1 LKNILKQF
9 QSFQR
14 KDTGEFLR
22 LCGEFLRRT
31 GEFLRLCGE
40 FLRRNGEFLRRA
52 LCKGMISNT
61 YSAPESRRIM
71 NLLERGGTIKIVL
84 AILVLRKRASYTFC
98 VQQMHPPSWTLD

>member
-1 LKNILKQF
+1 MPYNNF

-61 YSAPESRRIM
+61 YSAPESRRIL

-84 AILVLRKRASYTFC
+84 AVFPFRKRTSYTFC
-98 VQQMHPPSWTLD
+98 VQQMHPPSGTLG